1 MFHQTVNTV
10 NTGTSVDIVVLAN
23 SYKHGEHC
31 IAGKCLIT
39 KEWIRPVS
47 DTSGGAISLE
57 QAKIQNTYGKFLTK
71 PLQKVEISIAKHA
84 PLINQPENYL
94 IQKTQWVQKYNI
106 KNHELFNYLDTPD
119 NLWGIGNYVSYLDL
133 QNGTQK
139 VDQSLYLVQVDD
151 LNLLINEDGKKRALF
166 TYNDEEYNL
175 PVTDPKF
182 QEILEEDPDLASI
195 LCISLACEFH
205 NKCYKVVATI
215 F

>member
-1 MFHQTVNTV
+1 MLHQQVNTE
-10 NTGTSVDIVVLAN
+10 TSIDIVVLAN

-39 KEWIRPVS
+39 KKWIRPVS
-47 DTSGGAISLE
+47 DTNGGAITYE
-57 QAKIQNTYGKFLTK
+57 QAKIQNTYGKFLAK
-71 PLQKVEISIAKHA
+71 PLQKIQISIAKHA
-84 PLINQPENYL
+84 PLINQPENHL
-94 IQKTQWVQKYNI
+94 IQKEQWVQKYNI
-106 KNHELFNYLDTPD
+106 KNHELLNYIDSP
-119 NLWGIGNYVSYLDL
+119 NSLWGRGSYVSYSNI
-133 QNGTQK
+133 QNGAQK
-139 VDQSLYLVQVDD
+139 IDQSLYLVQVDN

-182 QEILEEDPDLASI
+182 EDILAQDPDLASI
-195 LCISLACEFH
+195 LCISLACEFN